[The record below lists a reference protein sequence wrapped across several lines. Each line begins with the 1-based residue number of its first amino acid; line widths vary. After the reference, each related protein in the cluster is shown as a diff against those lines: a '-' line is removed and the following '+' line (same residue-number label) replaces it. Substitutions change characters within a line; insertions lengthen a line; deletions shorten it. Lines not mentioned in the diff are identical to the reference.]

1 MMFKNALAAAIAVAS
16 VFTTTFAAPLERR
29 ATPALQSHLNRPS
42 TFYRAVY
49 HGKEVTQAKAIYPI
63 GKSPVPRAEGAPIP
77 GDLGLGALYVYA
89 DEMEAYSHGNAW
101 CKARAPGAPPYW
113 YLVKFQYTP
122 NPRVKPTSFLTDN
135 DAWHKFVD
143 ANNAGKGN
151 SAIKLVEA
159 PLSHGSGKGRRG
171 AVVDGHYVYQAGFIG
186 PEALGTLK
194 VVAVTQM
201 RPQPKPK
208 NRKCCEHCN
217 VM

>member
-1 MMFKNALAAAIAVAS
+1 MGATAQTKYQGGMQGRNGAGECEGRGDVDTTVSMKNKRDNALHSEQHPEGGVIHPPSLAS
-16 VFTTTFAAPLERR
+16 
-29 ATPALQSHLNRPS
+29 
-42 TFYRAVY
+42 
-49 HGKEVTQAKAIYPI
+49 I
-63 GKSPVPRAEGAPIP
+63 
-77 GDLGLGALYVYA
+77 
-89 DEMEAYSHGNAW
+89 
-101 CKARAPGAPPYW
+101 
-113 YLVKFQYTP
+113 
-122 NPRVKPTSFLTDN
+122 
-135 DAWHKFVD
+135 FVD